1 MIFDPRSGRW
11 TAASVKSNLLSAIRG
26 VEMSN
31 TALSD
36 HRLLNEAKAALRGKD
51 GERAKALFDKI
62 SERSVARS
70 KAKVANDPA

>member
-1 MIFDPRSGRW
+1 
-11 TAASVKSNLLSAIRG
+11 
-26 VEMSN
+26 MSN

-36 HRLLNEAKAALRGKD
+36 HWLLNEAKAALREKD
-51 GERAKALFDKI
+51 GERVKALFDKF

>member
-1 MIFDPRSGRW
+1 
-11 TAASVKSNLLSAIRG
+11 LSAIRE

-36 HRLLNEAKAALRGKD
+36 HRLINEAKAALREKD
-51 GERAKALFDKI
+51 GERAKAFFDKF